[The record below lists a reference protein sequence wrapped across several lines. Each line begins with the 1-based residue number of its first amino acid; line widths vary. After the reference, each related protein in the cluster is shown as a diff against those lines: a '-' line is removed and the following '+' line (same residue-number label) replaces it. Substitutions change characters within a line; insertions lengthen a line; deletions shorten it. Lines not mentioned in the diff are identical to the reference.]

1 LALGLEL
8 DEVGED
14 AAERAISL
22 EEARVLSEQARR
34 LWTADY
40 AVYADGADEEEGE
53 DPYAS
58 PSGGTG
64 RRGRGKPVWFE
75 EYLKLVELG
84 WSWRVAVYIAWAAS
98 PKVDRWPR
106 TMQELATKVLGLRSP
121 RAIYTW
127 RKRHGGT
134 MDQVIAMMQAKPL
147 FDHLNDVI
155 RALTSMA
162 MKEDYKSHA
171 DRKLFLE
178 MVGMYTPHSQVDVG
192 VAAENELE
200 GLSEE
205 ELLRMRGEA
214 VNGFGERIERIERIG
229 DRGFEE
235 RTGASAGSAG
245 GEGNSPSPRPS
256 PWKGEWEVEDD
267 E

>member
-1 LALGLEL
+1 
-8 DEVGED
+8 
-14 AAERAISL
+14 
-22 EEARVLSEQARR
+22 
-34 LWTADY
+34 
-40 AVYADGADEEEGE
+40 
-53 DPYAS
+53 
-58 PSGGTG
+58 
-64 RRGRGKPVWFE
+64 
-75 EYLKLVELG
+75 
-84 WSWRVAVYIAWAAS
+84 
-98 PKVDRWPR
+98 
-106 TMQELATKVLGLRSP
+106 
-121 RAIYTW
+121 
-127 RKRHGGT
+127 
-134 MDQVIAMMQAKPL
+134 
-147 FDHLNDVI
+147 
-155 RALTSMA
+155 MA

-256 PWKGEWEVEDD
+256 PWKGEGEVEDD